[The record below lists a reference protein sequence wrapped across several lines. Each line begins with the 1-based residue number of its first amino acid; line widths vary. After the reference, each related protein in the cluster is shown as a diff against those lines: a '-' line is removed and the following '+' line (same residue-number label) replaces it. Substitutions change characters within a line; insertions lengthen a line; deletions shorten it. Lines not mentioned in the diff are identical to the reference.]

1 MAADGRVLV
10 VAFAAHLVGML
21 AAAGLF
27 VFILRGQPAGGHP
40 DRGSGDD
47 DGRGRGP
54 AAARRLADVRAPARD
69 GAAG

>member
-54 AAARRLADVRAPARD
+54 DRPGPPLPAPTEIYT
-69 GAAG
+69 